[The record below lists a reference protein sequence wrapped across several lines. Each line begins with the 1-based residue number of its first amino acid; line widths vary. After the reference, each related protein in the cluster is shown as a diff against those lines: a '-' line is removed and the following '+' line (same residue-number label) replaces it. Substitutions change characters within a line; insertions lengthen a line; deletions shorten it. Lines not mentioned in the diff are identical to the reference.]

1 MRKEIA
7 CVILILLAACVNK
20 PGQPVQEATSTAVIG
35 GADSMTS
42 IVVADTCASFQDTV
56 TYELRQCQL
65 WYTKD
70 LPEAYNGET
79 RLWTEYEVYTE
90 NVPVINVFVSNPT
103 DIPLEFGRDMRFYLW
118 KNDKW
123 CPPEQRDTSYTIVWN
138 SDAFMI
144 KKAPL
149 LYCFRYKLNEYCI
162 PKGNTVFRNHLV
174 EVMNTFFWQTV
185 LRLNKKCVEYEKLVY
200 LFRGDDGNMRA
211 GMQSHGIK
219 KTGYADWT
227 CRCTMPEL

>member
-70 LPEAYNGET
+70 LPEEYNGET

-103 DIPLEFGRDMRFYLW
+103 DIPLEFDGICVSICGKMINGVRRSKGIPPIRLYGIVMRL
-118 KNDKW
+118 
-123 CPPEQRDTSYTIVWN
+123 
-138 SDAFMI
+138 
-144 KKAPL
+144 
-149 LYCFRYKLNEYCI
+149 
-162 PKGNTVFRNHLV
+162 
-174 EVMNTFFWQTV
+174 
-185 LRLNKKCVEYEKLVY
+185 
-200 LFRGDDGNMRA
+200 
-211 GMQSHGIK
+211 
-219 KTGYADWT
+219 
-227 CRCTMPEL
+227 

>member
-65 WYTKD
+65 WYIKD

-90 NVPVINVFVSNPT
+90 NVPVINIFVSNPT
-103 DIPLEFGRDMRFYLW
+103 DILLEFGRDMRFYLW

-123 CPPEQRDTSYTIVWN
+123 CPPEQKDTSYTIVWN

-144 KKAPL
+144 EKAPL

-162 PKGNTVFRNHLV
+162 PKGKYRVQKSFS
-174 EVMNTFFWQTV
+174 
-185 LRLNKKCVEYEKLVY
+185 
-200 LFRGDDGNMRA
+200 RGDERILLTD
-211 GMQSHGIK
+211 SFEVK
-219 KTGYADWT
+219 
-227 CRCTMPEL
+227 

>member
-70 LPEAYNGET
+70 LPEAYNGK
-79 RLWTEYEVYTE
+79 
-90 NVPVINVFVSNPT
+90 PVCGQNMKYIQK
-103 DIPLEFGRDMRFYLW
+103 M
-118 KNDKW
+118 
-123 CPPEQRDTSYTIVWN
+123 CP
-138 SDAFMI
+138 
-144 KKAPL
+144 
-149 LYCFRYKLNEYCI
+149 
-162 PKGNTVFRNHLV
+162 
-174 EVMNTFFWQTV
+174 
-185 LRLNKKCVEYEKLVY
+185 
-200 LFRGDDGNMRA
+200 
-211 GMQSHGIK
+211 
-219 KTGYADWT
+219 
-227 CRCTMPEL
+227 

>member
-70 LPEAYNGET
+70 LPEEYNGET

-103 DIPLEFGRDMRFYLW
+103 GIPLEFGRDMRFYLW
-118 KNDKW
+118 KMINGVRRSKGI
-123 CPPEQRDTSYTIVWN
+123 PPIRLYGIV
-138 SDAFMI
+138 M
-144 KKAPL
+144 
-149 LYCFRYKLNEYCI
+149 
-162 PKGNTVFRNHLV
+162 
-174 EVMNTFFWQTV
+174 
-185 LRLNKKCVEYEKLVY
+185 RL
-200 LFRGDDGNMRA
+200 
-211 GMQSHGIK
+211 
-219 KTGYADWT
+219 
-227 CRCTMPEL
+227 

>member
-118 KNDKW
+118 KNYKW
-123 CPPEQRDTSYTIVWN
+123 CPPEQKDTSYTIVWN

-144 KKAPL
+144 KNLSFAS
-149 LYCFRYKLNEYCI
+149 
-162 PKGNTVFRNHLV
+162 
-174 EVMNTFFWQTV
+174 
-185 LRLNKKCVEYEKLVY
+185 KK
-200 LFRGDDGNMRA
+200 
-211 GMQSHGIK
+211 I
-219 KTGYADWT
+219 
-227 CRCTMPEL
+227 

>member
-70 LPEAYNGET
+70 LPEAYNEET

-162 PKGNTVFRNHLV
+162 PKGKYRVQKSFS
-174 EVMNTFFWQTV
+174 
-185 LRLNKKCVEYEKLVY
+185 
-200 LFRGDDGNMRA
+200 RGDEDILLTD
-211 GMQSHGIK
+211 SFEVK
-219 KTGYADWT
+219 
-227 CRCTMPEL
+227 